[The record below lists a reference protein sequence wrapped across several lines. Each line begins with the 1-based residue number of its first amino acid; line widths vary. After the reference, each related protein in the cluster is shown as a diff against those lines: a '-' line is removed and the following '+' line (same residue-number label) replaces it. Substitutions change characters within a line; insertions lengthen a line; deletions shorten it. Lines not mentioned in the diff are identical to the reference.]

1 MFDPFIKV
9 ILENLT
15 SRMRLY
21 SSQQY
26 SCVKGLVSCS
36 FVAYLLSDKT
46 EIRVENAAPSQ
57 LHNRV
62 F

>member
-1 MFDPFIKV
+1 MC
-9 ILENLT
+9 
-15 SRMRLY
+15 LY

-26 SCVKGLVSCS
+26 SCGKGLVSCS
-36 FVAYLLSDKT
+36 FVAYLFSDKT